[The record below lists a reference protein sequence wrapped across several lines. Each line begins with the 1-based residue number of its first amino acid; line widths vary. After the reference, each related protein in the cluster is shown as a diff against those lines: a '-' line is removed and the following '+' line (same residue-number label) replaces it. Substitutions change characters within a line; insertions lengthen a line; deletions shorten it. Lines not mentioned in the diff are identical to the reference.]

1 VRGKNSI
8 RLFSSGSRRRKNNQ
22 AQMDRLQERVLHSQA
37 AAYVRMQGASFV
49 SRGRGRGSDISWCG
63 VGSGGSWSGGDSGNG
78 RFSVAEER
86 VVVVGEYEPRKKKK
100 EKEIE

>member
-1 VRGKNSI
+1 MRSRNSI

-22 AQMDRLQERVLHSQA
+22 AQIDRLQERVQHSQA

-49 SRGRGRGSDISWCG
+49 SRSRGRGSDSSWCG
-63 VGSGGSWSGGDSGNG
+63 VGSGDSWSGDDSGNG

-86 VVVVGEYEPRKKKK
+86 FVVVREYESRKKKK
-100 EKEIE
+100 RKRK